1 MAERTT
7 EEPWKILEFYSGI
20 GGMRY
25 SLMRAE
31 IHANIV
37 EAFDINDRA
46 NDVYMNNFGRRPFQG
61 NIQSLSAAELDKY
74 AAHAWLLSPPCQPYT
89 RQGLHKDSA
98 DARASSFIW
107 ILELIPQ
114 MRQPPIMLFV
124 ENVVGFEISNTH
136 KHMMDIFAK
145 NTFVTQEYIL
155 SPLQF
160 RIPYSRPRYFCLV
173 DALEECLEGEMSQI
187 KATVED
193 KISSVEDKVS
203 SVEDKVFDLYEMVK
217 KILKNQIQ
225 TAASDAKGLAGRTTN
240 SEFHRRDNEV
250 EIMEERGGRYGERRG
265 YGGHESRGASWERKE
280 GDYGRRGADFEG
292 RRGECKEGFG
302 AVISGPSISFNFPV
316 FTFSRKAT
324 EVRFSTS
331 KQFGTVPGITV
342 AEVAEAAVA
351 RGATMTF
358 LGKFWHSAVKK
369 IVLVQSRGVWLV
381 LWGVTLEPLELQAMR
396 KGGGVKEVLIKWN
409 DLSDYEATW
418 EPYER
423 AKRKPISFKNPSL
436 NYQLC
441 HTLTPLVPLEDKTL
455 MDVCLPEKV
464 KEESYLSC
472 LSISNFLETSG
483 SLMGFEQDCHGKEAD
498 GSVDIL
504 EKFAVPH
511 SLIERWGRA
520 VDIVYPSSKRCC
532 CFTKSYFRYVKGTG
546 SLLATSENFND
557 EAAKS
562 TGTCFMKDLGLR
574 YFTPREVAN
583 LHSFPLDFCFPEHIT
598 IRQQYALL
606 GNSLSI
612 AVVAPLLQYLFAE
625 PT

>member
-31 IHANIV
+31 IHASIV

-46 NDVYMNNFGRRPFQG
+46 NDVYMHNFGCRPFQG

-160 RIPYSRPRYFCLV
+160 RIPYSRPRYFCL
-173 DALEECLEGEMSQI
+173 
-187 KATVED
+187 
-193 KISSVEDKVS
+193 
-203 SVEDKVFDLYEMVK
+203 
-217 KILKNQIQ
+217 
-225 TAASDAKGLAGRTTN
+225 
-240 SEFHRRDNEV
+240 
-250 EIMEERGGRYGERRG
+250 
-265 YGGHESRGASWERKE
+265 
-280 GDYGRRGADFEG
+280 
-292 RRGECKEGFG
+292 
-302 AVISGPSISFNFPV
+302 
-316 FTFSRKAT
+316 
-324 EVRFSTS
+324 
-331 KQFGTVPGITV
+331 
-342 AEVAEAAVA
+342 
-351 RGATMTF
+351 
-358 LGKFWHSAVKK
+358 
-369 IVLVQSRGVWLV
+369 
-381 LWGVTLEPLELQAMR
+381 
-396 KGGGVKEVLIKWN
+396 
-409 DLSDYEATW
+409 
-418 EPYER
+418 
-423 AKRKPISFKNPSL
+423 AKRKPITFKNPSL

-455 MDVCLPEKV
+455 MDACLPEKV

-483 SLMGFEQDCHGKEAD
+483 SLMGFEQDCHGKEAN
-498 GSVDIL
+498 GSVEFL
-504 EKFAVPH
+504 EKFVVPH
-511 SLIERWGRA
+511 SLIERWGSA

-546 SLLATSENFND
+546 SLLATSENFKY

-612 AVVAPLLQYLFAE
+612 AVVAPLLQYLFTE
-625 PT
+625 ST